1 MSKPEVDGQEW
12 GRSWL
17 HVSVRMDRVE
27 RPSSSV
33 ATTVYLFRLE
43 VRHQLPLFSRKM
55 AASDSLQFAQII
67 ADLQTLQNVDPNAA
81 IALLSAHKTLS
92 STTRRRSRTSFPEPP
107 KFDKLGRRIV
117 APKTPAGLSMVDSS
131 GSLNGKGS
139 TLNNGNGKTSGN
151 SSGVGT
157 PALSQEADEDM
168 KRARTL
174 IELFEMR
181 GKFKQMGDTGLT
193 RAKERVD
200 AVVSKYAEKGLEE
213 RKKVARA
220 RHLGV

>member
-1 MSKPEVDGQEW
+1 
-12 GRSWL
+12 
-17 HVSVRMDRVE
+17 
-27 RPSSSV
+27 
-33 ATTVYLFRLE
+33 
-43 VRHQLPLFSRKM
+43 M
-55 AASDSLQFAQII
+55 AATDSLQFAQII
-67 ADLQTLQNVDPNAA
+67 ADLQTLQNADPNAA

-92 STTRRRSRTSFPEPP
+92 STTRRRSRTSFPEQP

-117 APKTPAGLSMVDSS
+117 TTKTPAGLSRLDSS
-131 GSLNGKGS
+131 GSFNGKAS
-139 TLNNGNGKTSGN
+139 TLRNESGKTSGN

-157 PALSQEADEDM
+157 PDLSEEVDEDM

-200 AVVSKYAEKGLEE
+200 AVVSRYAEKELEE
-213 RKKVARA
+213 REKVARA